1 MLNITIP
8 AREEFDSDTGFF
20 SYYEAT
26 NLSLEHSLLAISK
39 WESKWQK
46 PFFDKDKMTNEEFID
61 YVRCMTITKNVPFD
75 AYYRLGPKEF
85 SKIEKYITS
94 PMTATTFSQ
103 FQKQKPGRERIT
115 SELIYYWMIT
125 AQIPFEAEK
134 WHINRLFTL
143 IRICDIKNNSGNNK
157 MSKKDI
163 YAHNRQL
170 NAARRAKLGS
180 KG

>member
-1 MLNITIP
+1 MLYIEVPLEN
-8 AREEFDSDTGFF
+8 EKWDENKQEFI
-20 SYYEAT
+20 EPKKQI
-26 NLSLEHSLLAISK
+26 LQLEHSLVSLSK
-39 WESKWQK
+39 WESKWCK
-46 PFFDKDKMTNEEFID
+46 PFLSSSKTDEEILD
-61 YVRCMTITKNVPFD
+61 YIKCMTITQNVSPVVYNYLTD
-75 AYYRLGPKEF
+75 SNIQE
-85 SKIEKYITS
+85 IVDYINA
-94 PMTATTFSQ
+94 PMTAATFYNRQ
-103 FQKQKPGRERIT
+103 NTKINREIVT
-115 SELIYYWMIT
+115 ADLIYYWMIT

-163 YAHNRQL
+163 YAYNRQL

>member
-20 SYYEAT
+20 SYYEAM

-46 PFFDKDKMTNEEFID
+46 PFFDKDKKTNEEFID
-61 YVRCMTITKNVPFD
+61 YIRCMTITKNVPSD

-103 FQKQKPGRERIT
+103 FQKQKTWTR
-115 SELIYYWMIT
+115 
-125 AQIPFEAEK
+125 
-134 WHINRLFTL
+134 
-143 IRICDIKNNSGNNK
+143 KN
-157 MSKKDI
+157 
-163 YAHNRQL
+163 YF
-170 NAARRAKLGS
+170 
-180 KG
+180 

>member
-46 PFFDKDKMTNEEFID
+46 PFFDKAQKTNEEFID
-61 YVRCMTITKNVPFD
+61 YIRCMTINRNVSFD
-75 AYYRLGPKEF
+75 AYYRLGPNEF

-94 PMTATTFSQ
+94 SMTATTFSQ
-103 FQKQKPGRERIT
+103 LQKEKHGREKIT
-115 SELIYYWMIT
+115 SELIYYWMIA

-143 IRICDIKNNSGNNK
+143 IRICDIKNNSSNNK

-163 YAHNRQL
+163 YAHNRKL